1 MLFPSIGI
9 VGSTIAA
16 LLLLIL
22 LILFCIYRL
31 RKKDEGSYSLE
42 EPKKSPTASNA
53 YMRAPRR
60 EFYA

>member
-1 MLFPSIGI
+1 
-9 VGSTIAA
+9 

-42 EPKKSPTASNA
+42 EPQKGPATSNA
-53 YMRAPRR
+53 YMRAPSR